1 VTTALNALPTIG
13 TVSVLREDLPAGS
26 GFAWFVTFLDNTG
39 AQPLLEAL
47 STGLRGAGA
56 QRVVTSVIVPGTAPP
71 FDQGTVG
78 INTLPLGSAE
88 LGPAAEVQ
96 SVWAVASA
104 ADLSGTFQVAFAGH
118 TAPAEISAAS
128 GSAADMV
135 AALESLPTVPTGVQ
149 ASVEAVSGGRRWR
162 VTFPAALGN
171 TPALLVSTSTAAAPS
186 AAGTVATAGSLKG
199 TAAQVYTSVDV
210 QGGLPT
216 SFVTPQGLLTPGAQ
230 YYARVAAYTASG
242 WGVPAAAAVAATT
255 AVQPP
260 SPPLDVTAA
269 TSSATTVD
277 VAWAAPAETG
287 GSPVTRYTVQWSTD
301 SSFGTTAGE
310 ATVSTPAVS
319 YTIKS
324 LTPATTY
331 FVRVAASNAAGF
343 SEPSAAAASGAS
355 EAQIIVFTS
364 TVASATCP
372 ASALVDGLYR
382 ITVTDPVTG
391 SSSTTP
397 AASPLRPDATAAQ
410 ASNLNFGCC
419 MHYLLYRMLPV
430 DTARPC
436 AHDDACCDC

>member
-1 VTTALNALPTIG
+1 VTTALNALPIIG

-88 LGPAAEVQ
+88 LGPTAEVQ

-104 ADLSGTFQVAFAGH
+104 ADLSGTFQVAFGGH

-128 GSAADMV
+128 GTAADMI

-149 ASVEAVSGGRRWR
+149 CSVAAVSGGERRWR

-171 TPALLVSTSTAAAPS
+171 TPALLVSTSAAP
-186 AAGTVATAGSLKG
+186 AGTVATAGSLTG
-199 TAAQVYTSVDV
+199 TAARVYTTVDT

-242 WGVPAAAAVAATT
+242 WGAPAAAAVAATT

-269 TSSATTVD
+269 TASATTVD

-301 SSFGTTAGE
+301 SAFATTAGE

-319 YTIKS
+319 YTIRA
-324 LTPATTY
+324 LTTATTY

-355 EAQIIVFTS
+355 ETQIIVFTS
-364 TVASATCP
+364 TDATTAGCP
-372 ASALVDGLYR
+372 ASALADGWYT

-391 SSSTTP
+391 SSSTT
-397 AASPLRPDATAAQ
+397 AALKPDATAKQ
-410 ASNLNFGCC
+410 VSCC
-419 MHYLLYRMLPV
+419 TLIALAALLLY
-430 DTARPC
+430 
-436 AHDDACCDC
+436 